1 MSEQEKNLKGKTNE
15 KSITNKDNEE
25 DNEDIEEFEQET
37 WNNQIGKKPIEQEW
51 VVDWD
56 NKPEIDEFYNELKEF
71 LLKK

>member
-1 MSEQEKNLKGKTNE
+1 MSEQEKNLKGKANE
-15 KSITNKDNEE
+15 KNITNKENEE

-37 WNNQIGKKPIEQEW
+37 WNNQIGKKPVEQEW